1 MELQELITL
10 LMNNGVTIVILAY
23 FIYRDKTFLTKLDNT
38 LEVIK
43 EFLEQKGN

>member
-1 MELQELITL
+1 MEVQELVNL
-10 LMNNGVTIVILAY
+10 LMNSGTTIVVLAY

-43 EFLEQKGN
+43 ELLEKKGN